1 MKDLLNLKIEIKGE
15 YGNMELIY
23 EDIETKNKV
32 IFKQYFKNQMFSYVV
47 NRWEPKEVIYNDD
60 RYVIIDYT
68 KIYQIGNEI
77 TDENLIN
84 EIKEF
89 IDDVVHTKTQLNFIG
104 MLGLHEPKRM

>member
-1 MKDLLNLKIEIKGE
+1 
-15 YGNMELIY
+15 
-23 EDIETKNKV
+23 
-32 IFKQYFKNQMFSYVV
+32 MFSYVV